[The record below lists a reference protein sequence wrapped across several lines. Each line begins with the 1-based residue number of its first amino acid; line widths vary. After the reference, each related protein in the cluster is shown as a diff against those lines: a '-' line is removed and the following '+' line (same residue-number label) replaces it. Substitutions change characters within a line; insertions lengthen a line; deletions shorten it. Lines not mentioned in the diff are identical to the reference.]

1 MMPKSGVFK
10 NSEVFQVINDEQL
23 KTKEQ
28 LEAEENKAWTTF
40 LQKPNRPAPRP
51 RNEEPAVEGYK
62 PFIVKQSKPRCAPDF
77 CSTPTPEP
85 EEPEQ
90 ELPQEPEQPMP
101 ELIEQWVSEVVTQAT
116 QIAEECT
123 SFDELIEEQNIAAE
137 EAKKAE
143 ENMQNDD
150 TSVVSSAFAEQLY
163 NVQNQLLALSHLPK
177 TIQSTLDEI
186 TKQIQQ
192 LIPPG
197 KFKMVVQEE
206 ETTVETAT
214 TGELFI

>member
-62 PFIVKQSKPRCAPDF
+62 PLIVKQAKPKCAPDF

-85 EEPEQ
+85 QEPEPES
-90 ELPQEPEQPMP
+90 ELPQEEEQPMP
-101 ELIEQWVSEVVTQAT
+101 ELVEQWVSEVVTQAT
-116 QIAEECT
+116 QIAEECK
-123 SFDELIEEQNIAAE
+123 SFDELIEEQNIAAD

-143 ENMQNDD
+143 ENNDD
-150 TSVVSSAFAEQLY
+150 TSQVSSAFAEQLY

-206 ETTVETAT
+206 EPAVEVAT
-214 TGELFI
+214 TGELYI